1 MNSVRIETPFKVKLK
16 FMLELKRQVDL
27 CKISL
32 ISTLFLTFSKS
43 LTMAFTHMVIDR
55 SIVLLVS
62 VVE

>member
-1 MNSVRIETPFKVKLK
+1 
-16 FMLELKRQVDL
+16 MLELKRQVDL